1 MIDPTSTTPA
11 EVETRFPAAYSQG
24 FAHVR
29 VLTAINPDD
38 PGPLGGRD
46 FLDIAFAAEELSQ
59 ELSDIGPKAP
69 LDDLLRAD

>member
-11 EVETRFPAAYSQG
+11 ELETRLPAAYSQG

-29 VLTAINPDD
+29 ILTAINPDD

-46 FLDIAFAAEELSQ
+46 LLDIAFAAE
-59 ELSDIGPKAP
+59 DIGPKVP